1 MQLNELE
8 FRKMVIDIV
17 VHVSPKFQIDPRS
30 YVNGV
35 ALQSY
40 CDKSLFW
47 EDIKTNFW
55 NGTNKTWENLK
66 EFEDWEAQIHYQA
79 FHIKMWYVIMY
90 LIPYELL
97 YEICTYT

>member
-40 CDKSLFW
+40 CDKSLF
-47 EDIKTNFW
+47 
-55 NGTNKTWENLK
+55 
-66 EFEDWEAQIHYQA
+66 
-79 FHIKMWYVIMY
+79 
-90 LIPYELL
+90 
-97 YEICTYT
+97 